1 MAAKKGKSTEPGLRK
16 KMHAMQTTVLAGKAS
31 MLPTTKGEK
40 KMPTKKAA
48 SSRYTTDKNYGK
60 GKK

>member
-1 MAAKKGKSTEPGLRK
+1 MAAKKSKSAEPALRK
-16 KMHAMQTTVLAGKAS
+16 KMHAMQTTVLLGKPS
-31 MLPTTKGEK
+31 TIPTFDGTRKS
-40 KMPTKKAA
+40 PAKKAA